1 MRYGFT
7 EQKPRHKLLFE
18 WVEKNG
24 GAMSTDQDIAYASAT
39 SLLDLYRRKALSP
52 VEVAQFLLDRLDRLQ
67 PKLNA
72 FCIVDR
78 DGALAAAQESERRWH
93 RGEAAGQLDGVPV
106 TIKDLMLMRGFP
118 TLRGSRLVDPEQD
131 WSEDAPAVAR
141 LREAGAVI
149 LGKTTTPEFGWKALG
164 DSPLTGTTR
173 NPWDL
178 SRTPGGS
185 SAGAAA
191 ACAAGIGPLHLGSDG
206 AGSIR
211 IPASFTG
218 IFGLKPSF
226 GRVPAY
232 PLSAMGL
239 LAHLG
244 PIARTVGDAA
254 LMLNVLSAPDHRD
267 SYALP
272 PEDTDYRDGIEDGV
286 RGWRIAYSPTLGY
299 ANVNPE
305 IADAVTKAVRQ
316 FETLGAIVEEVDAI
330 FPSPREALF
339 TLWAAGAAKLLAGYS
354 ADQRAL
360 VDPGLVATAA
370 EGERISAVEY
380 LGAELVRTSLGQEMA
395 AFHQKYDLLLTPMLP
410 IPALPVG
417 QDLNDPATEGHWID
431 WSPFSYPF
439 NMTRQPAASIPCG
452 LTRGGLPIGLQIVGP
467 LYADTRVF
475 RAARAFET
483 AQPERRPPLAA

>member
-1 MRYGFT
+1 M
-7 EQKPRHKLLFE
+7 
-18 WVEKNG
+18 N
-24 GAMSTDQDIAYASAT
+24 ADQDIAYASAT
-39 SLLDLYRRKALSP
+39 SLLDLYRKKALSP
-52 VEVAQFLLDRLDRLQ
+52 VEVTQHLLDRLDALQ
-67 PKLNA
+67 PKINA

-78 DGALAAAQESERRWH
+78 DGALAAARDSERRWQ
-93 RGEAAGQLDGVPV
+93 RGEAVGRLDGVPV
-106 TIKDLMLMRGFP
+106 TIKDLMLMHGFP
-118 TLRGSRLVDPEQD
+118 TLRGSRLVNPDQD

-164 DSPLTGTTR
+164 DSPLTGITR

-211 IPASFTG
+211 IPAAFTS

-244 PIARTVGDAA
+244 PLARTVGDAA
-254 LMLNVLSAPDHRD
+254 LMLTVLSQPDYRD

-272 PEDTDYRDGIEDGV
+272 PDDTDWCEGIEDGV

-299 ANVNPE
+299 AKVDPE
-305 IADAVTKAVRQ
+305 IAAATTEAARQ
-316 FETLGAIVEEVDAI
+316 FETLGAIVEEAVTI
-330 FPSPREALF
+330 FSSPREALF
-339 TLWAAGAAKLLAGYS
+339 TLWAAGAAKLLNGY
-354 ADQRAL
+354 APDKL
-360 VDPGLVATAA
+360 ELIDPGLVATAD
-370 EGERISAVEY
+370 EGKRISAVDY
-380 LGAELVRTSLGQEMA
+380 LGADLVRTELGQRMA
-395 AFHQKYDLLLTPMLP
+395 AFHQKYDLLLTPMMP
-410 IPALPVG
+410 VGALPVG
-417 QDLNDPATEGHWID
+417 QDLNDPATERHWID

-452 LTRGGLPIGLQIVGP
+452 LTRAGLPIGLQIVGP
-467 LYADTRVF
+467 LYADARVL
-475 RAARAFET
+475 RATRAFET
-483 AQPERRPPLAA
+483 TQPERWPPLAP

>member
-1 MRYGFT
+1 
-7 EQKPRHKLLFE
+7 
-18 WVEKNG
+18 
-24 GAMSTDQDIAYASAT
+24 MSTGQDIAYVPAT
-39 SLLDLYRRKALSP
+39 SLLDLYRKRALSP
-52 VEVAQFLLDRLDRLQ
+52 VEATRLCLDRLDRLQ
-67 PKLNA
+67 TKLNA

-78 DGALAAAQESERRWH
+78 DGALAAAQASERRWH
-93 RGEAAGQLDGVPV
+93 RGEAVRRLDGVPV
-106 TIKDLMLMRGFP
+106 TIKDLVLMRGFP
-118 TLRGSRLVDPEQD
+118 TLRGSRLVDPDQD

-141 LREAGAVI
+141 LREAGAVV

-164 DSPLTGTTR
+164 DSPLTGITR

-178 SRTPGGS
+178 ARTPGGS

-191 ACAAGIGPLHLGSDG
+191 ACAAGIGALHLGSDG

-211 IPASFTG
+211 IPSAFTG
-218 IFGLKPSF
+218 VFGLKPSF

-244 PIARTVGDAA
+244 PMARTVGDAA
-254 LMLNVLSAPDHRD
+254 LMLNVLSVPDHRD

-272 PEDTDYRDGIEDGV
+272 PEDTDWRAGITDGV
-286 RGWRIAYSPTLGY
+286 RGSRIAYSPTLGY
-299 ANVNPE
+299 ARVDSE
-305 IADAVTKAVRQ
+305 ITAAVAAAARQ
-316 FETLGAIVEEVDAI
+316 FETLGAVVEDIGAI

-339 TLWAAGAAKLLAGYS
+339 TLWAASAAKLLDAYA
-354 ADQRAL
+354 ADKRAL

-370 EGERISAVEY
+370 EGERISAVDY
-380 LGAELVRTSLGQEMA
+380 LGADLVRTALGQQMA
-395 AFHQKYDLLLTPMLP
+395 EFHQKYDLLLTPMMP

-417 QDLNDPATEGHWID
+417 QDLNDPPTERHWID

-452 LTRGGLPIGLQIVGP
+452 LTGTGLPIGLQIVGP
-467 LYADTRVF
+467 LYADARVL

-483 AQPERRPPLAA
+483 TQPERRPPLTV

>member
-1 MRYGFT
+1 
-7 EQKPRHKLLFE
+7 
-18 WVEKNG
+18 
-24 GAMSTDQDIAYASAT
+24 MSADQDIAYASAI
-39 SLLDLYRRKALSP
+39 SLLDRYRKRALSP
-52 VEVAQFLLDRLDRLQ
+52 VEVTRFLLDRLDVLQ
-67 PKLNA
+67 PKINA

-78 DGALAAAQESERRWH
+78 DGALATARESERRWQ
-93 RGEAAGQLDGVPV
+93 RREPAGRLDGVPV

-118 TLRGSRLVDPEQD
+118 TLRGSRLVDPDQD

-164 DSPLTGTTR
+164 DSPLTGITR

-185 SAGAAA
+185 SAGASA
-191 ACAAGIGPLHLGSDG
+191 ACTAGIGALHLGSDG

-211 IPASFTG
+211 IPAAFTG
-218 IFGLKPSF
+218 VFGLKPSF

-244 PIARTVGDAA
+244 PMARTVGDAA
-254 LMLNVLSAPDHRD
+254 LMLTVLSQPDHRD
-267 SYALP
+267 PYALP
-272 PEDTDYRDGIEDGV
+272 PDDTDWCEGIEDGV
-286 RGWRIAYSPTLGY
+286 RGWRIAYSPTLGH
-299 ANVNPE
+299 AKVDPD
-305 IADAVTKAVRQ
+305 IAAAVAGTARR
-316 FETLGAIVEEVDAI
+316 FEALGAIVEEVDAI

-339 TLWAAGAAKLLAGYS
+339 ILWAVGAAKLLDVYS
-354 ADQRAL
+354 RDKRAL

-370 EGERISAVEY
+370 EGERISAVDY
-380 LGAELVRTSLGQEMA
+380 LGADLVRTALGQQMA
-395 AFHQKYDLLLTPMLP
+395 AFHQKYDLLLTPMMP
-410 IPALPVG
+410 IPALPVA
-417 QDLNDPATEGHWID
+417 QDLNDPATERHWID

-452 LTRGGLPIGLQIVGP
+452 VTRAGLPIGLQIVGP
-467 LYADTRVF
+467 LYADARVL

-483 AQPERRPPLAA
+483 TQPERRPPLAP